1 MSLLMFIFTDTM
13 CECKKKAF
21 PQELFRV
28 ITYRILTKNP
38 SLSLPLKKTHQN
50 LICEYTKIQ
59 SSYLLIVHSF
69 IQKYILST
77 PYIPGMVLGA
87 TGL

>member
-1 MSLLMFIFTDTM
+1 MYLLMFIFTDTM

-21 PQELFRV
+21 PQELFCV
-28 ITYRILTKNP
+28 ITYRILTKIP
-38 SLSLPLKKTHQN
+38 SLSPLKKTHQN

-77 PYIPGMVLGA
+77 PYMPGMVLGA